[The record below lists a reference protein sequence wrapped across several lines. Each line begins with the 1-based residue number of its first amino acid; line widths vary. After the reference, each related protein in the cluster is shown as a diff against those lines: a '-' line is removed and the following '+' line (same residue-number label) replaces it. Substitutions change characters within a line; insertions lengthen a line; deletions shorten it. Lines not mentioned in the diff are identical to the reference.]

1 MRKVVTIF
9 ICICVFSFLVIL
21 YVTNSNEK
29 YVYKLKKE
37 IIKNTDV
44 KEIDYF
50 NKYDNYYIVLDKEY
64 LYIFDNKYVELLRI
78 DKILIH
84 ENVNNYDIV
93 YKDNKVVY
101 MNDYYKNKKLI
112 CEYYDLYTYKLIN
125 SFELGG

>member
-84 ENVNNYDIV
+84 ENVNKYDII
-93 YKDNKVVY
+93 YNDNKVVY

-125 SFELGG
+125 SFESGG

>member
-84 ENVNNYDIV
+84 ENVNKYDII
-93 YKDNKVVY
+93 YNDNKVVY